1 MKIGKQISNEE
12 VNRILSEIG
21 WKALIDAIEY
31 GFVADA
37 KGEVEAPAKIYLNTP
52 WSDMR
57 CMPAYM
63 PTYDPDL
70 CGVKI
75 VCVAP
80 DNPKKGLPTT
90 TGVYLLMDAHTQEIR
105 ACMEAEEITAWRT
118 AASSAVATRT
128 LARKDSK
135 TLGIIGLGKQAYY
148 HAKAII
154 GITNIEEILIND
166 ISVSAIERF
175 KKIFDTCESEN
186 GVTIKNT
193 SNRDICK
200 NSDIITTLTPVREP
214 YIKIEDVSLRT
225 HINAVGADS
234 KDKNEFEPE
243 ILLDSTIVCD
253 NIEQCVHSGGEIYHG
268 LEKGWITKNRLKALG
283 DILLGHSGGRRLNTD
298 ITFFK
303 STGVAFQ
310 DLMTAIMV
318 YKTIEGEELDPY
330 SY

>member
-90 TGVYLLMDAHTQEIR
+90 TGVYLLMDAHTEEVR
-105 ACMEAEEITAWRT
+105 SCMEAEEITAWRT
-118 AASSAVATRT
+118 AAATAVATRT
-128 LARKDSK
+128 LARKDTE
-135 TLGIIGLGKQAYY
+135 TLGIIGLGKQAKY
-148 HAKAII
+148 HVEAILEVFDY
-154 GITNIEEILIND
+154 NISEILIFD
-166 ISVSAIERF
+166 QSYDVQKRF
-175 KKIFDTCESEN
+175 
-186 GVTIKNT
+186 IKNEFE
-193 SNRDICK
+193 DIPINAVLLK
-200 NSDIITTLTPVREP
+200 ELLYSSDIITTLTPATKP
-214 YIKIEDVSLRT
+214 FIKNEDVAWKT

-234 KDKNEFEPE
+234 KDKIEFESE
-243 ILLDSTIVCD
+243 ILLDSTIIVD

-268 LEKGWITKNRLKALG
+268 LEKGWITKDRLISLG
-283 DILLGHSGGRRLNTD
+283 NILLGRKEGRKRDID

-318 YKTIEGEELDPY
+318 YKTVEGEGLEPY

>member
-12 VNRILSEIG
+12 INQILGEIG
-21 WKALIDAIEY
+21 WKTLIDTIEE
-31 GFVADA
+31 GFKADA
-37 KGEVEAPAKIYLNTP
+37 RGEVEAPAKIYLDTP

-118 AASSAVATRT
+118 AAATAVATRA

-135 TLGIIGLGKQAYY
+135 TLGMIGLGKQAYY
-148 HAKAII
+148 HLVAIREMVDLDEVWICDQSKEAETKFEKYVEQKGLVAK
-154 GITNIEEILIND
+154 IT
-166 ISVSAIERF
+166 SVKE
-175 KKIFDTCESEN
+175 TL
-186 GVTIKNT
+186 
-193 SNRDICK
+193 K
-200 NSDIITTLTPVREP
+200 NSDILTTLTPAIEP

-310 DLMTAIMV
+310 DLITAIMV